1 MSTSSK
7 LASFLEDG
15 KQGGIK
21 IVIKNAGPAIFFSF
35 SAQLVRPQ
43 LLQQRSMQLWEHF
56 AAFCRILQHFAA
68 LCSFLQYVQ
77 HPERSHAAHKHGLP
91 AVASGATLLSGAV
104 ALSNY
109 FENILLKFF

>member
-43 LLQQRSMQLWEHF
+43 LLQQRSIQLWEHF
-56 AAFCRILQHFAA
+56 AACA
-68 LCSFLQYVQ
+68 
-77 HPERSHAAHKHGLP
+77 
-91 AVASGATLLSGAV
+91 ASGAQPRFSQTRIACGGLRGNPA
-104 ALSNY
+104 
-109 FENILLKFF
+109 